1 MILVIS
7 SAKIMFFK
15 KKSVYLSPNS
25 TLNYNFSRQ
34 ITMKRILFFSISLF
48 FALSIIADTDV
59 TNIYVENPNF
69 EARFVGWDNNGFYF
83 VTNSSFGQKHGKIYM
98 ERWVSSGSKIPNV
111 EISQDLYLPAGTYTL
126 TAGCQNIQQSG
137 RIPECTGATLYG
149 GDVSTKVTES
159 KNYSVTFTVLQGM
172 TRIGFKVVSTNA
184 NWAAIDNVKLTL
196 LDTNIEAEYAELQK
210 LIDKAAEVLGE
221 GESAAELSAAIS
233 DARSLIE
240 GGTDEGIDALA
251 KRLSDATL
259 NYRILNATGTAPR
272 VTSTNKFVAAGATV
286 LLGRMTATP
295 TSGVLE
301 KGFCWS
307 ETPEP
312 TIFDN
317 RSTRCFSA
325 NGDIYRMERLKP
337 GTMYYVRPYILTNKY
352 MLAYGDIIKVPTL
365 PKGSVTADY
374 DNGGSTEENYRIASA
389 VEEILWLYNN
399 ISSVKGINLSVH
411 YSAGTPTADCSYG
424 GWMRVGANSSYQQTG
439 TVLHETNHGVGVGTS
454 DVWWNGN
461 YRENGDRGKWLGPR
475 ATQMIQFLNKDNS
488 AYMTGDNT
496 HMWPVSSYSGPNYGI
511 NGAHEDTYN
520 PENTLLY
527 YGNVLITHALHQD
540 GLICSSSVGFASPA
554 YTFAQEDETKYYIK
568 TTDEAFGNETSL
580 LGVTEA
586 GALTQKQISAA
597 QAKTDDNFAWNIIY
611 DPKTAYYTLRNV
623 GTGRMMSCSGQQFR
637 TITRTAPTTTERVQL
652 LPSRSTFKK
661 GSLNTTSYW
670 VTINKVALVAKSK
683 TAIGGASFDAD
694 DSNTK
699 QHWLV
704 LTAEEMTAFDQFC
717 IEKAMPKLDG
727 ILAAVKESMEAGCQP
742 LSEEMGIEDVIQP
755 MTDLLAQIEAE
766 KDGYNMGDMEST
778 ITTIRQTFIQYLEN
792 VKPASPTQPIPISW
806 LIENPGFDE
815 NANGWTKGPESI
827 KNGVAE
833 FLETVFNTYQTI
845 SPALPVG
852 NYAVT
857 VNAFQRPGTY
867 QDAYADWTS
876 DENTVMAQLYAT
888 GGGNTIYQTI
898 KNIWDGACDTKK
910 TGACAKYNGL
920 YIPNNVVAAN
930 SWFVDGYYK
939 NLLAINLPS
948 ASTLRIGIR
957 SQKSGTS
964 WWTCFDNFGLLFY
977 GPYEVK
983 APSGIER
990 GQMKTNNAADTWYT
1004 LDGRRTEKSQLQKGI
1019 YIRNGKKILF

>member
-1 MILVIS
+1 
-7 SAKIMFFK
+7 
-15 KKSVYLSPNS
+15 
-25 TLNYNFSRQ
+25 
-34 ITMKRILFFSISLF
+34 MKRILFSSAFLF
-48 FALSIIADTDV
+48 FAFSLMADTDV
-59 TNIYVENPNF
+59 TNTYVENPDF

-111 EISQDLYLPAGTYTL
+111 EISQDLYLPAGTYKL
-126 TAGCQNIQQSG
+126 TVGCQNIQQSG
-137 RIPECTGATLYG
+137 KITECTGATLYAN
-149 GDVSTKVTES
+149 DEKVTVTES
-159 KNYSVTFTVLQGM
+159 KDYSVTFTVLQGM

-184 NWAAIDNVKLTL
+184 NWAAIDNVKLTS
-196 LDTNIEAEYAELQK
+196 LDTNIEAEHAELQK
-210 LIDKAAEVLGE
+210 LIDNAEAAIGE
-221 GESAAELSAAIS
+221 NESSLELTAAIS
-233 DARSLIE
+233 DAKNLIE
-240 GGTDEGIDALA
+240 AGTDEGIGTLA

-259 NYRILNATGTAPR
+259 SYRILNATGTAPK

-352 MLAYGDIIKVPTL
+352 MLAYGDIIKIPTL
-365 PKGSVTADY
+365 PKGTVTADY

-439 TVLHETNHGVGVGTS
+439 TILHETNHGVGVGTS

-461 YRENGDRGKWLGPR
+461 YRAEGDRGKWLGPR

-511 NGAHEDTYN
+511 NGSWEDSYN

-554 YTFAQEDETKYYIK
+554 YTFSQEDETKYYIK
-568 TTDEAFGNETSL
+568 TTDEAMGNETSL
-580 LGVTEA
+580 LYAVGT
-586 GALTQKQISAA
+586 GALTQKSASATQA
-597 QAKTDDNFAWNIIY
+597 QADDNFAWNIIY
-611 DPKTAYYTLRNV
+611 DPQTAYYVLRNV
-623 GTGRMMSCSGQQFR
+623 GTGRLLSCSSQQFKTQPR
-637 TITRTAPTTTERVQL
+637 TMPTSTERVQL
-652 LPSRSTFKK
+652 LPSRAKYEK
-661 GSLNTTSYW
+661 GSLNISSYW
-670 VTINKVALVAKSK
+670 VTINKTAMTTKSK
-683 TAIGGASFDAD
+683 TAVGGASFDAD
-694 DSNTK
+694 DNNTK
-699 QHWLV
+699 QHWLL
-704 LTAEEMTAFDQFC
+704 LTAEEMMAFDQFC
-717 IEKAMPKLDG
+717 IDKAMPGLNS
-727 ILAAVKESMEAGCQP
+727 ILEAAKESMEVGCEP
-742 LSEEMGIEDVIQP
+742 LSGDVTVEEAAKP
-755 MTDLLAQIEAE
+755 MLELLTSIEAE
-766 KDGYNMGDMEST
+766 KDAYCMGDIENA
-778 ITTIRQTFIQYLEN
+778 ITSLRQTFIQYLGN
-792 VKPASPTQPIPISW
+792 VKPVSSTQPIPISW
-806 LIENPGFDE
+806 LIENPEFDE
-815 NANGWTKGPESI
+815 NSNGWTKGPESI

-833 FLETVFNTYQTI
+833 FLETTFNTYQTV
-845 SPALPVG
+845 SPALPEG
-852 NYAVT
+852 NYALT
-857 VNAFQRPGTY
+857 LNAFQRPGTY
-867 QDAYADWTS
+867 QNAYADWT
-876 DENTVMAQLYAT
+876 DGKNTVMAQMYAT
-888 GGGNTIYQTI
+888 GDGNTVYQTI

-910 TGACAKYNGL
+910 AGACVKYNNL
-920 YIPNNVVAAN
+920 YIPNNGVAAN
-930 SWFVDGYYK
+930 SWFADGYYK
-939 NLLAINLPS
+939 NLLAVNLPS
-948 ASTLRIGIR
+948 ASILKIGIR
-957 SQKSGTS
+957 SQRSGTS
-964 WWTCFDNFGLLFY
+964 WWTCFDNFRLLYY
-977 GPYEVK
+977 GPFEVEDL
-983 APSGIER
+983 SGIYIGRPTMDNE
-990 GQMKTNNAADTWYT
+990 ADVWYT
-1004 LDGRRTEKSQLQKGI
+1004 LDGRRVNGEQLKRGI